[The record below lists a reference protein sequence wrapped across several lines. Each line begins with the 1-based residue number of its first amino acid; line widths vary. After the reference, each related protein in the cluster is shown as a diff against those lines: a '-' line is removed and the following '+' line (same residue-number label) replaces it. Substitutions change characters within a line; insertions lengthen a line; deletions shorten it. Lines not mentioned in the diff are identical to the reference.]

1 MNFRHFCLYSI
12 ECERKR
18 ALITQRKERSVIN
31 SLKKCCCCFS
41 FPFFSLFYSLLLHFF
56 FSITFI
62 KRGNN
67 SFNIFS
73 IDFPHFPHWHFNW
86 ATIFTTTAT
95 KTKHAGCQLFVC
107 LCVCIIIIIEPVAR
121 WLLHEVSF
129 FQTFRGYQWVF
140 LLGNLGKQKT
150 LCIYVGEKSGSGK
163 LSGKRVDIYSWLVG
177 IQGNLIVVAFILNSD
192 EVFSTVFSMIMNG
205 V

>member
-1 MNFRHFCLYSI
+1 MP
-12 ECERKR
+12 
-18 ALITQRKERSVIN
+18 A
-31 SLKKCCCCFS
+31 SLG
-41 FPFFSLFYSLLLHFF
+41 FSLAFIYIPYFFPSHGLFIFLCF

-121 WLLHEVSF
+121 
-129 FQTFRGYQWVF
+129 
-140 LLGNLGKQKT
+140 
-150 LCIYVGEKSGSGK
+150 
-163 LSGKRVDIYSWLVG
+163 
-177 IQGNLIVVAFILNSD
+177 
-192 EVFSTVFSMIMNG
+192 
-205 V
+205 